1 MMKTGFS
8 SLVCPAWD
16 LETIVT
22 SASSMGFDG
31 VELRGLRGELHLP
44 QAPELAGDPEAARRL
59 FRENGVDL
67 VCLASSATLV
77 SRQPKEVAR
86 QKAVVAEWIE
96 LAAALACPY
105 VRMFLGEVPRFDHRR
120 AALSRIVTAL
130 RALVPVAARNGVTL
144 LVENGGDFVGSEDL
158 WFVIDGVDHPNLQC
172 CWNQCHALS
181 LGERPTN
188 SIPRLGGKIGTV
200 HLCDADFDEQGVLEE
215 YRPVGE
221 GGAEVARQIE
231 LLRGMAFDGYLLF
244 EWPKL
249 WVDSLPA
256 PEAILPAVGA
266 FLRER
271 LAAEQPVLSAYKA
284 DKNKPKLASRS

>member
-1 MMKTGFS
+1 
-8 SLVCPAWD
+8 
-16 LETIVT
+16 
-22 SASSMGFDG
+22 MGFDG
-31 VELRGLRGELHLP
+31 VELRGLRGELDLP
-44 QAPELAGDPEAARRL
+44 QAPELAGDPEATRRL
-59 FRENGVDL
+59 FQDNGVEL
-67 VCLASSATLV
+67 VCLATSATMV
-77 SRQPKEVAR
+77 SKKPKEVAK
-86 QKAVVAEWIE
+86 QQAVVTECIE
-96 LAAALACPY
+96 LAAALGCPF
-105 VRMFLGEVPRFDHRR
+105 VRMYLGEVARIDHRR

-144 LVENGGDFVGSEDL
+144 LVENGGDFVSSEDL

-215 YRPVGE
+215 YRTVGE

-249 WVDSLPA
+249 WVDSLPT
-256 PEAILPAVGA
+256 PEATLPAVIA
-266 FLRER
+266 YMRER
-271 LAAEQPVLSAYKA
+271 LANEQAVLTAYKA
-284 DKNKPKLASRS
+284 DKNKPKLAYRS